1 MATKQ
6 DLITRYETVSGNVEL
21 LPAFRRMKYK
31 NELKLIIQAIEYDL
45 YDLNYNWVEGSEI
58 FIRCDKNI
66 SIMEDLL
73 LLIDKVCEQ
82 DVTSF
87 DI

>member
-6 DLITRYETVSGNVEL
+6 DLITRYENVMLTVDALS
-21 LPAFRRMKYK
+21 PFRKIKYK

-45 YDLNYNWVEGSEI
+45 YDLNYNWVEGSE
-58 FIRCDKNI
+58 FFTRCDKNI